1 MGTSGCSL
9 VDSVLVS
16 EDLMNRF
23 NEPNPNSDHCVIEFS
38 LNLCN
43 ATILGEIVAKIVLN
57 LIVNI
62 NGIKQNVTNL
72 KRI

>member
-1 MGTSGCSL
+1 MGTSGSKDFIFFLVNISL

-38 LNLCN
+38 LN
-43 ATILGEIVAKIVLN
+43 
-57 LIVNI
+57 
-62 NGIKQNVTNL
+62 
-72 KRI
+72 